1 MNWLL
6 EPVQMSYN
14 KFMNNLTHVNFTQ
27 NKHAFQLRMN
37 FDVDTL
43 IPEDSKVRLVCNIVE
58 EMNLEPLLSTQKK
71 KGRKPKDL
79 VSMLKILLFCYSERI
94 VSTRDIEDFC
104 TYDTRAHFILQD
116 VAAPDHSTI
125 SRFIQ
130 RIDGYAT
137 ELLTQFVEMLIEE
150 GHVNLDSIYIDG
162 TKIES
167 VAGRYTFVWRK
178 TVEKNQQ
185 KLMERMIK
193 ELKLPEKTS
202 RQKVIEAVQSEF
214 NRIISDC
221 KRNHVVFVHGR
232 GKRKNQLQ
240 RDFEHYHEVLHRFEA
255 YQEHL
260 TILGARNSYSKTDHE
275 ATFMRMKDDHMR
287 NGQLKPAYNIQ
298 FASNGAFIVGV
309 MGSQKSNDL
318 HTLIPFLE
326 QMKPRYGNHLN
337 KIVADAGYESVENY
351 NYLKEHHL
359 KSYIKP
365 SNYEQSKK
373 KKVRDD
379 IGRKENMEYLPGEDA
394 YLCKNGKKL
403 IRVKDS
409 TKKYVSGYEDTV
421 RTYCCTECSDCPLN
435 NQCIKRR
442 KQFGQATRKYI
453 KFSPA
458 FENYRRESYKNITSD
473 EGIIERMN
481 RSIQAEGMFSKLKN
495 GLQYVRFRHRS
506 MRKVI
511 ADITL
516 MAIGIN
522 INKLHSKKLKNQE
535 GVILYKK
542 IA

>member
-14 KFMNNLTHVNFTQ
+14 KFMKNLTHVNFTR

-71 KGRKPKDL
+71 KDRKPKDL
-79 VSMLKILLFCYSERI
+79 ISMLKILLFCYSERI

-337 KIVADAGYESVENY
+337 KIVADAGYE
-351 NYLKEHHL
+351 
-359 KSYIKP
+359 
-365 SNYEQSKK
+365 
-373 KKVRDD
+373 
-379 IGRKENMEYLPGEDA
+379 
-394 YLCKNGKKL
+394 
-403 IRVKDS
+403 
-409 TKKYVSGYEDTV
+409 DTV
-421 RTYCCTECSDCPLN
+421 RSYCCTECSECPLN

-442 KQFGQATRKYI
+442 KQSGQSTRKYI

-481 RSIQAEGMFSKLKN
+481 RSIQAEGMFSKLKD

-511 ADITL
+511 TDITL

-542 IA
+542 TA